1 MRYLRICSG
10 GAMTNF
16 SSTVFLLLHHQTVH
30 HRHPPR
36 QLHPEDDRSC
46 ISKVKYTDTPK
57 EKRRNREKLGKN
69 NGAQQVVAGMATT
82 VGGNVESSAVPTSV
96 PVRVAHELLQAGHRY
111 LDVRTAEEFSA
122 GHAVGATNVP
132 YMFKVGSGMTKNPKF
147 LEEVLLQFT
156 KDDKIIVG
164 CQSGKR
170 SMMAAT
176 SLISAGFTGATD
188 MAGGY
193 AAWTQNGLPI
203 AS

>member
-1 MRYLRICSG
+1 
-10 GAMTNF
+10 MTGSASQKSNTLTHPKKRGEAEENLKKTMVPNKVLF
-16 SSTVFLLLHHQTVH
+16 FPPLFRQFVLLFAN
-30 HRHPPR
+30 
-36 QLHPEDDRSC
+36 
-46 ISKVKYTDTPK
+46 KVSIP
-57 EKRRNREKLGKN
+57 
-69 NGAQQVVAGMATT
+69 VVVGMATT

-111 LDVRTAEEFSA
+111 LDVRTADEFSA

>member
-1 MRYLRICSG
+1 
-10 GAMTNF
+10 MTNF

-156 KDDKIIVG
+156 KDDKIIG

>member
-1 MRYLRICSG
+1 MTGTASQKSNTLTHPKKRGETEKNLEKTMEPNKVLFFHPYFVNSSSYSLAKSQFQ
-10 GAMTNF
+10 TNF
-16 SSTVFLLLHHQTVH
+16 
-30 HRHPPR
+30 
-36 QLHPEDDRSC
+36 
-46 ISKVKYTDTPK
+46 
-57 EKRRNREKLGKN
+57 
-69 NGAQQVVAGMATT
+69 VVGMATT